1 MSALRAAERY
11 VRHGFAVVPV
21 PHGKK
26 SPVLKGWEGLRLTS
40 EELSQHPEAVSSRA
54 LAGMLF
60 EQCYVAHPPQVFEVR
75 AALGA
80 LTVERACDARV

>member
-1 MSALRAAERY
+1 MSALRAVERY

-60 EQCYVAHPPQVFEVR
+60 EQCYVAHPPQVFEVK

-80 LTVERACDARV
+80 LTVERACNARV